1 MTRRAIYDY
10 AASLDSEDLD
20 LAEYWR
26 GRSEESC
33 HAAGE
38 VFSLLGYTAT
48 NHGRLYHA
56 VRRALDAEAEKLNLL
71 DPLESEQ
78 FYSVLDRI
86 TSLVVSRCPIQSDY
100 DFVQAANLLK
110 GLHDGDF
117 NAQRVGKTPE
127 GHRTDNSELA
137 TPGTETAPVLT
148 AWYGGGAF

>member
-10 AASLDSEDLD
+10 AASLDSADLD

-26 GRSEESC
+26 GRSEESNQT
-33 HAAGE
+33 AGE

-48 NHGRLYHA
+48 NHDRLYRL
-56 VRRALDAEAEKLNLL
+56 VRRSLDAEAEKIDLQ

-78 FYSVLDRI
+78 FYMVLDRI

-100 DFVQAANLLK
+100 DFVQAVSLLK

-127 GHRTDNSELA
+127 GHRKDDSELA
-137 TPGTETAPVLT
+137 TQGTETAPVLT